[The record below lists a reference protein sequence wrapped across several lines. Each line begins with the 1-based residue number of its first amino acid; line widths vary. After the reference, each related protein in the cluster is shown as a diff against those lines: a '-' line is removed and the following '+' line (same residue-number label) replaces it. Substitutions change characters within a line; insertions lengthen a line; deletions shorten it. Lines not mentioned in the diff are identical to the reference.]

1 MRAMSIYIERSALN
15 PYYYLSKQDT
25 IELNLKNPINGNG
38 IFFDNSVFISYFEE
52 DEQTL
57 KNNKVIIKNK
67 INKSIL
73 DHHFSVDIQEKVNEN
88 NNIYKEV
95 SIINKD
101 FNSICDKE
109 ILLSIFI
116 DNLTNNKEIMKVNDN
131 TNAHIIIELQ
141 ESIFSKK
148 NLGDKIGKTKM
159 KMNDK
164 VLEPCH
170 NSLQILSLIKPNEI
184 ITINHYIKKYNM
196 NKKIVIAYN

>member
-131 TNAHIIIELQ
+131 TKDRK
-141 ESIFSKK
+141 S
-148 NLGDKIGKTKM
+148 
-159 KMNDK
+159 
-164 VLEPCH
+164 V
-170 NSLQILSLIKPNEI
+170 
-184 ITINHYIKKYNM
+184 
-196 NKKIVIAYN
+196 V

>member
-57 KNNKVIIKNK
+57 KNNNVIIKNK
-67 INKSIL
+67 INKLIL

-95 SIINKD
+95 RLKFLES
-101 FNSICDKE
+101 
-109 ILLSIFI
+109 LL
-116 DNLTNNKEIMKVNDN
+116 DNYVNNTENLLKL
-131 TNAHIIIELQ
+131 IEYVKL
-141 ESIFSKK
+141 
-148 NLGDKIGKTKM
+148 
-159 KMNDK
+159 
-164 VLEPCH
+164 
-170 NSLQILSLIKPNEI
+170 
-184 ITINHYIKKYNM
+184 Y
-196 NKKIVIAYN
+196 